1 MKSFVFSFEYGGFGT
16 DNYKIYN
23 NDFNL
28 IVEINHHRIN
38 HEEFNR
44 PISSKEWDE
53 FWKVID
59 DLDAWRW
66 GKDYFNQEV
75 LDGTQWELVIDRK
88 GKRRR
93 RIFGSNDYPPNFKVL
108 LDAINKLA
116 DTDLVYDG
124 DD

>member
-1 MKSFVFSFEYGGFGT
+1 
-16 DNYKIYN
+16 
-23 NDFNL
+23 L

-44 PISSKEWDE
+44 PISSEEWEE
-53 FWKVID
+53 FWRVID

-66 GKDYFNQEV
+66 GKDYFNQDI